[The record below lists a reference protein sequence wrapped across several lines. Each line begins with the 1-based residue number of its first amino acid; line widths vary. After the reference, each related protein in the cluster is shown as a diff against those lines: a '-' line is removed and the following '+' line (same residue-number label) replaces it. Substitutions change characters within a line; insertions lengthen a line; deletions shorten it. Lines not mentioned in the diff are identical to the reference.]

1 MAVVLVSLSGQPNSL
16 RLSLLDFGVL
26 FLLLPWMSNST
37 DSTFCSSVTEATR
50 HAIDMLSLIMFFV
63 SNFLKWKRQAKELVG
78 TWATRQ
84 SAPDSSKMGPWHAV
98 LEVLVL
104 PDLQHVRLPFWQVT
118 KPTIC
123 KENTTN
129 AGTRSVYV
137 SGERVEF
144 PFYTPVGNFY
154 KPNLDRRLTSLSKNS
169 IASLTSAFVFSI

>member
-1 MAVVLVSLSGQPNSL
+1 
-16 RLSLLDFGVL
+16 
-26 FLLLPWMSNST
+26 
-37 DSTFCSSVTEATR
+37 
-50 HAIDMLSLIMFFV
+50 MLSLIMFFV

-78 TWATRQ
+78 TWATWQ

-169 IASLTSAFVFSI
+169 IESLTSAFVFSI